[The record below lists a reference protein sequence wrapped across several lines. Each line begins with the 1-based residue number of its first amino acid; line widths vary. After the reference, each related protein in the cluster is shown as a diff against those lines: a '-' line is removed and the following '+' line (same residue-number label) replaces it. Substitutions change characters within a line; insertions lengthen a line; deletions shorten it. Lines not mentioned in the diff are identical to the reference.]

1 MQNFLCRGKK
11 KSNGEWVTGYLFKT
25 QEHTYIAYPEQFD
38 DDLFL
43 SPQNIFVEVMP
54 ETVSR
59 FSGFEAT
66 NGKIFEGHIILSAN
80 HYFIVTYGRCGKG
93 YEGFYLQGYDDRTKK
108 HINQG
113 LRNDIH
119 YWLEE
124 YGAEIIGSV
133 FENPKLLEERE

>member
-1 MQNFLCRGKK
+1 MQDFLCRAKLR
-11 KSNGEWVTGYLFKT
+11 STGAWIEGYYVCSGDKY
-25 QEHTYIAYPEQFD
+25 HYIFSGDIAMRKGWPT
-38 DDLFL
+38 
-43 SPQNIFVEVMP
+43 FVHREVIP

-93 YEGFYLQGYDDRTKK
+93 YEGFYLQGYDDRTKR

-113 LRNDIH
+113 LRNDIY

-133 FENPKLLEERE
+133 YDLEKGSSDK

>member
-1 MQNFLCRGKK
+1 MQKFLCRGKK
-11 KSNGEWVTGYLFKT
+11 KSNGEWVVGYYHEISGASLIYDRKAFYK
-25 QEHTYIAYPEQFD
+25 I
-38 DDLFL
+38 
-43 SPQNIFVEVMP
+43 IP

-93 YEGFYLQGYDDRTKK
+93 YEGFYLQGYDDRTKR
-108 HINQG
+108 HISQG
-113 LRNDIH
+113 LRNDINF
-119 YWLEE
+119 WLEE

-133 FENPKLLEERE
+133 FENPKLLEVRGNG